1 MAISLRVF
9 ACASLLFCG
18 LLSVSAQNADSGPE
32 NLVGLDLT
40 ELFSRFGV
48 PKEVYS
54 ARGAQEWQDDVV
66 FVYPEGDFY
75 LYRDRVWQVGVKNF
89 REIRIGDSRPAAI
102 LSLGEG
108 VREFSDSVI
117 CSLRQSPWP
126 LDVRLNFNSAGA
138 VSAIFLYRP
147 DL

>member
-1 MAISLRVF
+1 MTISLRVF
-9 ACASLLFCG
+9 ACTALLFCG
-18 LLSVSAQNADSGPE
+18 LLSARAQDADPGPE
-32 NLVGLDLT
+32 SLVGLDLA

-54 ARGAQEWQDDVV
+54 VRGAQEWQDDVV

-89 REIRIGDSRPAAI
+89 RGIRMGDSRPSAI

-108 VREFSDSVI
+108 AREFSDSVI
-117 CSLRQSPWP
+117 WSLRQSPWP
-126 LDVRLNFNSAGA
+126 LDVRLNFNSAGT
-138 VSAIFLYRP
+138 VSANFLYRP

>member
-9 ACASLLFCG
+9 VCAALLFCG
-18 LLSVSAQNADSGPE
+18 LGSVGAQNVSSGPE
-32 NLVGLDLT
+32 SLVGLDLA

-54 ARGAQEWQDDVV
+54 VRGAQEWQDDVV

-89 REIRIGDSRPAAI
+89 QGIRMGDPRPAAI

-126 LDVRLNFNSAGA
+126 LDVRLNFNSDGA

>member
-1 MAISLRVF
+1 MIISLRIF
-9 ACASLLFCG
+9 ACAALLFCG
-18 LLSVSAQNADSGPE
+18 LLPVSAQNADSGPE
-32 NLVGLDLT
+32 NLVGLNLA

-54 ARGAQEWQDDVV
+54 VRGAQEWQDDVV

-89 REIRIGDSRPAAI
+89 RGIRMGDPRPAAI

-108 VREFSDSVI
+108 AREFSDSVVW
-117 CSLRQSPWP
+117 SLRQSPWP